1 VYFANVFP
9 PMVWMKPVFDA
20 VLDKHD
26 KRYKADK
33 EKLKGIH
40 SQPGSQVK
48 FRGDAIVRFT
58 NVQFL
63 S

>member
-1 VYFANVFP
+1 
-9 PMVWMKPVFDA
+9 MVWMKPVFDA

-26 KRYKADK
+26 KRSKADK